1 MMKIQYQKIT
11 AVPTNPSI
19 PKLDWE
25 NLHKTNGIT
34 PQSGRPVNQEL
45 ARQKAEKSKA
55 EAESPVAIR
64 IKAVKE
70 LEGKFLKLIFIIK
83 FILNF
88 NFYLT
93 QIKDAEAYSMP
104 CLACHIYDNLL
115 DQLYYMRR
123 EVRRGIY
130 NPAQLVSNSSEA
142 KNKLQRHEEL
152 ADMTIKLLT

>member
-19 PKLDWE
+19 PKLDWD

-34 PQSGRPVNQEL
+34 PQSGCPVYQEL

-104 CLACHIYDNLL
+104 CLACHICDNLL
-115 DQLYYMRR
+115 DQLYYM
-123 EVRRGIY
+123 RRGIY